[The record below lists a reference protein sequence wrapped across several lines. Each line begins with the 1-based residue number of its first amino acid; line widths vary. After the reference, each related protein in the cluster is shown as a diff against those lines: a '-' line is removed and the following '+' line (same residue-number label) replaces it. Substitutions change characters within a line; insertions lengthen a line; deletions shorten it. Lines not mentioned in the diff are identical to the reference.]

1 MIGAKTLLL
10 SVIPFLI
17 AAQPVAS
24 NVYSGAGVYQPTVDR
39 WSRAIGNAPFES
51 TTWIFGSPTNGSK
64 DHFHRNKR
72 RDTILLVPEASNH
85 LEVTLIVW
93 FHGLGGF
100 SGGEFRKRI
109 IPQIQHFV
117 DRDRSVAIAI
127 PEMPWSINTRTP
139 RGRQGKVWQRPR
151 DLEIFVEDMLDHLE
165 VWSTIRHGSYL
176 GEVRIVFAGFSA
188 GGSALSSAARE
199 GGLCRSKPTA
209 VLWLDATYD
218 HWLDKAW
225 TACLKKCKTDIRLLV
240 RKWDDPHRNAK
251 EFMGNLSPSVIP
263 NVSLQ
268 VLPRKTWTHGE
279 VGNRGLIE
287 ANIFQ
292 SLDDQ
297 Q

>member
-1 MIGAKTLLL
+1 
-10 SVIPFLI
+10 
-17 AAQPVAS
+17 
-24 NVYSGAGVYQPTVDR
+24 
-39 WSRAIGNAPFES
+39 
-51 TTWIFGSPTNGSK
+51 
-64 DHFHRNKR
+64 
-72 RDTILLVPEASNH
+72 
-85 LEVTLIVW
+85 
-93 FHGLGGF
+93 LGGF